1 MDKALQKELKKQL
14 EAEKK
19 KLTKDLRFF
28 ARKDP
33 RLKGNWLT
41 RFPFFGMSR
50 SHKDESAEE
59 IEEYENL
66 LPVEHTLELRLR
78 DIEEAL
84 AKIKKDK
91 YGKCTN
97 CRKEI
102 ELKRLKAVP
111 EAQLCLKCGK
121 KNSR

>member
-1 MDKALQKELKKQL
+1 MDKVLEKELKKQL

-19 KLTKDLRFF
+19 KLTKDLRYF

-66 LPVEHTLELRLR
+66 LPVEHTLELRLK
-78 DIEEAL
+78 DIDEAL
-84 AKIKKDK
+84 VKIKKGK
-91 YGKCTN
+91 YGECAN

-102 ELKRLKAVP
+102 ELKRLKVVP
-111 EAQLCLKCGK
+111 EAKLCLKCGK
-121 KNSR
+121 KTSR